1 MPKKQHLAGLIALFS
16 LLHMGQ
22 ALSTTVS
29 LESSTSAVFVGGTF
43 TVDVL
48 LADAPGGDVAAFNK

>member
-48 LADAPGGDVAAFNK
+48 LADATGGDVAAFNK